1 MTDNINQRVFPLS
14 SNPFG
19 SSYKRYSIAFWK
31 WLASIP
37 ADKNPVTDQTG
48 ERCGVGQVGHLLFNL
63 VFSDIGG
70 AERACTLRAGQHLLI
85 PVNVAFFSKAEF
97 PDADDAELERLAKE
111 DESSNPD
118 LFLSVDGIEFSE
130 LRPTAGESLGDLE
143 GFRVPS
149 GPFDVIISADHPFGV
164 EPGPTRAVSDGYWVI
179 LEPLEPGAH
188 TIEFGG
194 TLTNKAG
201 TLFYSE
207 RVKYTI
213 TVREDQTKLRKL
225 R

>member
-1 MTDNINQRVFPLS
+1 MLGIREILADSV
-14 SNPFG
+14 NPG
-19 SSYKRYSIAFWK
+19 VYALDSKPYGMSYEYWTTKFWQ

-37 ADKNPVTDQTG
+37 ADKNPITDQTG
-48 ERCGVGQVGHLLFNL
+48 KHCGEGQGSLPIFFLA
-63 VFSDIGG
+63 FSNSGG
-70 AERACTLRAGQHLLI
+70 AQRTCTVPAGKAILVPI
-85 PVNVAFFSKAEF
+85 NVALVSKAEF
-97 PDADDAELERLAKE
+97 PAAKNDDDLHRLAEE
-111 DESSNPD
+111 DESSNPFV
-118 LFLSVDGIEFSE
+118 FLSVDGKQFQ
-130 LRPTAGESLGDLE
+130 DLE
-143 GFRVPS
+143 KFRVPS
-149 GPFDVIISADHPFGV
+149 GPFDVNISADHPFGFA
-164 EPGPTRAVSDGYWVI
+164 GPTRAVSDGYWVI

-207 RVKYTI
+207 RMKYTI